1 MSITLDA
8 ADATREDAR
17 LMARRL
23 ATPKGYEETKGVA
36 MSRAARALGVTSS
49 FYRRLIDGNL
59 KTIPAHIYLQMK
71 AKLDEVEAKTA
82 RQADLAKQIADA
94 AEGPHETNMECMR
107 KRIVVGLTNA
117 ENRLERLKFNR
128 D

>member
-8 ADATREDAR
+8 ADATRDSAQ

-23 ATPKGYEETKGVA
+23 ATPKAYEESKGVA
-36 MSRAARALGVTSS
+36 MNRAASGLGVTPS

-71 AKLDEVEAKTA
+71 AKLDEIEAKTA

-94 AEGPHETNMECMR
+94 AEGLHETNMECMR

-117 ENRLERLKFNR
+117 ENRLERFKFNT

>member
-8 ADATREDAR
+8 ADTTRDTAR

-71 AKLDEVEAKTA
+71 AKLDEIEAKTA

-94 AEGPHETNMECMR
+94 AEGTHETNMECMR
-107 KRIVVGLTNA
+107 QHIVDGLTSL
-117 ENRLERLKFNR
+117 ENRLERLKFRRN
-128 D
+128 